1 MRTLQRALG
10 ILEIFSSERPSLSL
24 QEIAERGGLAKSTAF
39 RLVAALA
46 ESGYLLRLDDQ
57 RYCLSFRFT
66 RLAALVQ
73 STLSVRD
80 VARPLMQALCDR
92 TGETVTLNAVEGR
105 YRICLDVVCAMSPLM
120 SVTRTGTRSPLV
132 DGASARVL
140 MARLSEPQRGR
151 VITAAARA
159 CHQPRASFAREIEI
173 VARRGWAVTHG
184 ERVAGLTAV
193 AALVGDADG
202 TWPWCLTVAG
212 PTVRLQPRERELV
225 RLVQQ
230 AAASAS
236 RQMGA
241 PLA

>member
-10 ILEIFSSERPSLSL
+10 ILEGFSAERPALSL
-24 QEIAERGGLAKSTAF
+24 QEIADRSGLAKSTAF

-46 ESGYLLRLDDQ
+46 ETGYLLRLEDQ

-66 RLAALVQ
+66 RLAGLVQ

-80 VARPLMQALCDR
+80 VARPLMQALCER

-105 YRICLDVVCAMSPLM
+105 YRICLEVVHAMSPLM
-120 SVTRTGTRSPLV
+120 SVTRAGTRSPLV

-140 MARLSEPQRGR
+140 MSRLPEPERAR
-151 VITAAARA
+151 VVAAAARA
-159 CHQPRASFAREIEI
+159 CHQPRAVFAREIDET
-173 VARRGWAVTHG
+173 ARRGWAVTHG
-184 ERVAGLTAV
+184 ERAAGLSAV
-193 AALVGDADG
+193 AARVGDAEG
-202 TWPWCLTVAG
+202 GWPWCITLAG

-230 AAASAS
+230 TAASVS